1 MNVALNPGQSDTRVG
16 DISLPGLSDLTGKEN
31 LLVKIVNNNGVANF
45 DLPNSVDDQAVFVL
59 GSGDVAGNQSA
70 AEAPSLNESCRV
82 LIDSVNA
89 IVPGDKLALS
99 PNSWGK
105 LYKPIAGAGAHQY
118 TFIAEEAVAAG
129 AVIVNPVRVRRI
141 CDRAFNL

>member
-16 DISLPGLSDLTGKEN
+16 DISLPGNSNLTGKEN
-31 LLVKIVNNNGVANF
+31 LLVKIVNNGGVANF
-45 DLPNSVDDQAVFVL
+45 DLPNSVDDQAIFVL
-59 GSGDVAGNQSA
+59 GSGDVAGNQCA

-82 LIDSVNA
+82 MVDSTNA

-99 PNSWGK
+99 PNTPGA
-105 LYKPIAGAGAHQY
+105 LYKPVAGAGAHRY

-129 AVIVNPVRVRRI
+129 AVLVNPIRVRRI
-141 CDRAFNL
+141 CDLAFNL